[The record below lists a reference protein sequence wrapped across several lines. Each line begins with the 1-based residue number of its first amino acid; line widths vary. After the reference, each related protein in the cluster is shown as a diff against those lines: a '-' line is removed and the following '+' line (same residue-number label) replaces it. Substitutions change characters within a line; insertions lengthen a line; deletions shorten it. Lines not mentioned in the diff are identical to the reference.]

1 MIRKHI
7 ARALRAESRSA
18 QLQVHRPAGQP
29 EAEGAPAEIATAIN
43 GSTHCQ
49 PCGIHFTARY

>member
-18 QLQVHRPAGQP
+18 QLQVHRLFECRTGIIFCCQQCSRPQ
-29 EAEGAPAEIATAIN
+29 TCT
-43 GSTHCQ
+43 THNKLQ
-49 PCGIHFTARY
+49 LLKQL